1 MPPGQA
7 LGLDAAGRP
16 LPSPALPQRG
26 LLSSRPSGAPSSL
39 GASPNRARL
48 CRLELCLLIPLPA
61 PCWGRFFSQ
70 PGRIIFLFPAGNSP
84 VSSMMAEL
92 VSQTSAELNIA
103 PSPGHLMWCRR
114 PPRGRQG
121 DLWARSRAPA
131 LHWLPGGGRDLAS
144 TDGEVRSQDSEGGQS
159 PPQSP
164 TLRISVRIENES

>member
-7 LGLDAAGRP
+7 SGLDAAGRP

-39 GASPNRARL
+39 RASHYRARL

-84 VSSMMAEL
+84 VSGMMAEL

-103 PSPGHLMWCRR
+103 PSPGHLMSCRR
-114 PPRGRQG
+114 AAGVGRVTSGPGPGPQRCTG
-121 DLWARSRAPA
+121 FQEEVGIWLALMGRSGLRILRVDSLPLRAPR
-131 LHWLPGGGRDLAS
+131 LEFR
-144 TDGEVRSQDSEGGQS
+144 
-159 PPQSP
+159 
-164 TLRISVRIENES
+164 